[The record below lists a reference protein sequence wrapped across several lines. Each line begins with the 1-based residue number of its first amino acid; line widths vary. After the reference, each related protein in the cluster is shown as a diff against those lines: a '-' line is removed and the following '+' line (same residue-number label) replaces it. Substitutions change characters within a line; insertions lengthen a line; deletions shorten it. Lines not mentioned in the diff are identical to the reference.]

1 MDIFEQWKKIE
12 ETKFDNS
19 HIKKED
25 IMKAIY
31 QDSLGTM
38 ETLKTRLKI
47 KLNWIILFIMLFSGL
62 IVYNYQRP
70 DIMMIIGIV
79 WANYAIGYFLIK
91 RYYDRMG
98 SDLSNMNT
106 LQVMK
111 NNYDNITKALSVE
124 TKFGYIT
131 FPIMIICSILT
142 SGLLKGL
149 SFMQLI
155 SSSSYMISVIGC
167 LIVLV
172 PLGMLMA
179 NKMNDS
185 AFSEFTSKLKDN
197 IQKMEKV

>member
-19 HIKKED
+19 PIKKED

-47 KLNWIILFIMLFSGL
+47 KLNWIIFFIILFSGFM
-62 IVYNYQRP
+62 IYNYKRP

-91 RYYDRMG
+91 RYYNRMG

-111 NNYDNITKALSVE
+111 KNYQNITKALSAE
-124 TKFGYIT
+124 TKFGYLT
-131 FPIMIICSILT
+131 FPIVITCSILT
-142 SGLLKGL
+142 SGLLQGM
-149 SFMQLI
+149 SFMQVVT
-155 SSSSYMISVIGC
+155 SPSYMISIIGC
-167 LIVLV
+167 LVVLV

-185 AFSEFTSKLKDN
+185 AFSEFTTKLKDN
-197 IQKMEKV
+197 IQKMERV